1 MQSGI
6 IDNHSRVLADEI
18 AKIAPHCES
27 IDIAV
32 GYFFF
37 SGFEEIKDLIKDIP
51 IRILVGMEL
60 DPKVISELG
69 KNYQDGTSF
78 KSKIGSYN
86 SATRSEKIDNFIETS
101 IASINSLR
109 DFDEVTSSE
118 TLDILFE
125 KLKNGTLEIKM
136 SSEEEHSK
144 YYVFRLKKDTDI
156 GSLFPNGLVIMGSS
170 NLTTSGLRKQGE
182 KNHMFT
188 EPSYIKEWSDTFD
201 REWNDAR
208 AVTLIDKTDAPEI
221 VDRFKKS
228 TWPYKTPSPY
238 HVYIKVLREYFGDL
252 EDEDVHMPHKIT
264 GGLYNNLKYQI
275 DAIKEGIAKIDDY
288 NGAIIADVVG
298 LGKSIIGSTIAYN
311 LYKRDDLYTVI
322 IAPPHLCDQWQEYM
336 DKFGFTGKV
345 WSRGKIKECFDY
357 YKEDKRP
364 KLIVIDEAHRFRNE
378 LTYDYTDIHQLAIGH
393 KVLLLSATPFN
404 NDPKDVYALIKLFQ
418 IPGAA
423 TLKTAENLGMAFR
436 ELIREYSKL
445 RKDKKSDSEK
455 IKEKA
460 EELAK
465 ELRRLIEDAVIRRSR
480 LDLERIDEYREDL
493 KAQGIHF
500 PKVNEPVN
508 IEYPLH
514 EITDL
519 YRNTLYTIY
528 PESDQAIPGG
538 HYLAARYQPTKYFT
552 DEGREHY
559 KKELSKEYDDEEEIA
574 HRLEQGQSNVSKFMR
589 HLLVR
594 RFESSKE
601 AFRKTLGKMIKS
613 NQLVIDW
620 YEQLGAIPISKK
632 VDIPDPE
639 NLVDE
644 IEIDENLEDADPI
657 EALREALKNK
667 KLDSIE
673 TINAKYLSSEYIEL
687 LKKDDAVLRQIQQ
700 KWFKDDAVKDVDPKL
715 DTFVEHLKTKL
726 TNSDGKVIVFSE
738 FTDTIYYIADKLKEV
753 PELKNKILTY
763 SGQEANQTTKKI
775 IAKNFDAG
783 LPASEQDDDYQILLA
798 TDAISEGYNLHRADC
813 VYNYDIPYN
822 PTRVIQ
828 RIGRINRV
836 NKKVYDEL
844 FIYNFFPSEIGEEE
858 THTKSI
864 STIKVHIFNALL
876 GDDTKKLTSD
886 EELKAYYSD
895 KFNEAKSQEESESS
909 INKYRN
915 LWNSLKHNKEVLELV
930 EQEAVNKSKV
940 GRKSNN
946 DTKGVVLYGKR
957 GETSVFCLKQVDS
970 EETEYVSTEVALE
983 LFEADKDLLGQDVSE
998 NYHKLFQEVRDHLYK
1013 SNTHKSVPDKGRQEA
1028 IAKLKIL
1035 TEKLESSSQRNYC
1048 QDLIES
1054 IYDLDALADSELKL
1068 IRNIVIGDAPDQ
1080 AYKQLN
1086 ERIPIQYIANIR
1098 RAADASRNQS
1108 SMLILTEELK

>member
-6 IDNHSRVLADEI
+6 IDNHSRILADEI

-78 KSKIGSYN
+78 KSKIGSYT

-109 DFDEVTSSE
+109 DFDEVASSE

-201 REWNDAR
+201 KEWNDAR
-208 AVTLIDKTDAPEI
+208 AVTLIDKSDAPEI
-221 VDRFKKS
+221 VERFKKT
-228 TWPYKTPSPY
+228 TWPYKLPSPY

-252 EDEDVHMPHKIT
+252 EDSDVHMPHKIT
-264 GGLYNNLKYQI
+264 GGLYSNLKYQI

-288 NGAIIADVVG
+288 NGAIVADVVG

-311 LYKRDDLYTVI
+311 LYKRDDLYTII

-345 WSRGKIKECFDY
+345 WSRGKINECFNY

-404 NDPKDVYALIKLFQ
+404 NDPRDVYALIKLFQ

-455 IKEKA
+455 IKQKA

-480 LDLERIDEYREDL
+480 LDLERIDE
-493 KAQGIHF
+493 
-500 PKVNEPVN
+500 
-508 IEYPLH
+508 
-514 EITDL
+514 
-519 YRNTLYTIY
+519 
-528 PESDQAIPGG
+528 
-538 HYLAARYQPTKYFT
+538 
-552 DEGREHY
+552 
-559 KKELSKEYDDEEEIA
+559 
-574 HRLEQGQSNVSKFMR
+574 
-589 HLLVR
+589 
-594 RFESSKE
+594 
-601 AFRKTLGKMIKS
+601 
-613 NQLVIDW
+613 
-620 YEQLGAIPISKK
+620 
-632 VDIPDPE
+632 
-639 NLVDE
+639 
-644 IEIDENLEDADPI
+644 
-657 EALREALKNK
+657 
-667 KLDSIE
+667 
-673 TINAKYLSSEYIEL
+673 
-687 LKKDDAVLRQIQQ
+687 
-700 KWFKDDAVKDVDPKL
+700 
-715 DTFVEHLKTKL
+715 
-726 TNSDGKVIVFSE
+726 
-738 FTDTIYYIADKLKEV
+738 
-753 PELKNKILTY
+753 
-763 SGQEANQTTKKI
+763 
-775 IAKNFDAG
+775 
-783 LPASEQDDDYQILLA
+783 
-798 TDAISEGYNLHRADC
+798 
-813 VYNYDIPYN
+813 
-822 PTRVIQ
+822 
-828 RIGRINRV
+828 
-836 NKKVYDEL
+836 
-844 FIYNFFPSEIGEEE
+844 
-858 THTKSI
+858 
-864 STIKVHIFNALL
+864 
-876 GDDTKKLTSD
+876 
-886 EELKAYYSD
+886 
-895 KFNEAKSQEESESS
+895 
-909 INKYRN
+909 
-915 LWNSLKHNKEVLELV
+915 
-930 EQEAVNKSKV
+930 
-940 GRKSNN
+940 
-946 DTKGVVLYGKR
+946 
-957 GETSVFCLKQVDS
+957 
-970 EETEYVSTEVALE
+970 
-983 LFEADKDLLGQDVSE
+983 
-998 NYHKLFQEVRDHLYK
+998 
-1013 SNTHKSVPDKGRQEA
+1013 
-1028 IAKLKIL
+1028 
-1035 TEKLESSSQRNYC
+1035 
-1048 QDLIES
+1048 
-1054 IYDLDALADSELKL
+1054 
-1068 IRNIVIGDAPDQ
+1068 
-1080 AYKQLN
+1080 
-1086 ERIPIQYIANIR
+1086 
-1098 RAADASRNQS
+1098 
-1108 SMLILTEELK
+1108 

>member
-1 MQSGI
+1 MQGGI
-6 IDNHSRVLADEI
+6 IDNHTRTLADEI
-18 AKIAPHCES
+18 VKIAPHCKS

-69 KNYQDGTSF
+69 KHYQDGTSF
-78 KSKIGSYN
+78 KSKVGSYA
-86 SATRSEKIDNFIETS
+86 SATRSEKISNFIETS
-101 IASINSLR
+101 IAGINSLR
-109 DFDEVTSSE
+109 DFDEVASGE

-125 KLKNGTLEIKM
+125 KLQNGTLEIRM
-136 SSEEEHSK
+136 TAQEEHSK
-144 YYVFRLKKDTDI
+144 YYVFNLKEDSDLGRI
-156 GSLFPNGLVIMGSS
+156 FPRLVIMGSS

-182 KNHMFT
+182 KNILLT
-188 EPSYIKEWSDTFD
+188 EPSQVKDWADSFEH
-201 REWNDAR
+201 EWNDSR
-208 AVTLIDKTDAPEI
+208 AVTLIDQTDAI
-221 VDRFKKS
+221 DVVKKMKDS
-228 TWPYKTPSPY
+228 TWPYKLPSPY
-238 HVYIKVLREYFGDL
+238 YVYLKVLKEYFGEIDDTDIYL
-252 EDEDVHMPHKIT
+252 PHKIT
-264 GGLYNNLKYQI
+264 GGLFSNLKYQI
-275 DAIKEGIAKIDDY
+275 DAIKEGISKIDDY

-298 LGKSIIGSTIAYN
+298 LGKSVIGSSIAYN
-311 LYKRDDLYTVI
+311 LYKRDDLYTIV
-322 IAPPHLCDQWQEYM
+322 IAPPHLCEQWQEYM
-336 DKFGFTGKV
+336 DKFGFTGQV
-345 WSRGKIKECFDY
+345 WSRGKINECFNY

-436 ELIREYSKL
+436 DLIREYSKL

-455 IKEKA
+455 IKQKA
-460 EELAK
+460 ELLAK

-508 IEYPLH
+508 IDYPLH
-514 EITDL
+514 EITNL
-519 YRNTLYTIY
+519 YQNTLYTIY
-528 PESDQAIPGG
+528 PESNQAIPGE

-552 DEGREHY
+552 DDGREEY
-559 KKELSKEYDDEEEIA
+559 KKELAKEFDDEEEIA
-574 HRLEQGQSNVSKFMR
+574 HRIEQGQSNVSKFMR

-594 RFESSKE
+594 RFESSKD
-601 AFRKTLGKMIKS
+601 AFRSTLEKMIIS
-613 NQLVIDW
+613 NQLIIDW
-620 YEQLGAIPISKK
+620 FEKVGGVPISKK
-632 VDIPDPE
+632 IDIPEPDD
-639 NLVDE
+639 LMDE
-644 IEIDENLEDADPI
+644 IDIDENLSETDPI
-657 EALREALKNK
+657 EELQKQLSDNNSKDFRIIK
-667 KLDSIE
+667 
-673 TINAKYLSSEYIEL
+673 AKYLKPEYLEL
-687 LKKDDAVLRQIQQ
+687 LKQDAMVLKYIQKQ
-700 KWFKDDAVKDVDPKL
+700 WFENPQSKDVDPKL
-715 DTFVEHLKTKL
+715 DTFISHLKDKL
-726 TNSDGKVIVFSE
+726 QRTDGKVIVFSE
-738 FTDTIYYIADKLKEV
+738 FTDTIYYIADQLKKV
-753 PELKNKILTY
+753 PELKDKIITY

-783 LPASEQDDDYQILLA
+783 LPESEQEDDYKILLA

-836 NKKVYDEL
+836 NKKVYEEL

-876 GDDTKKLTSD
+876 GDDTKKLTTE
-886 EELKAYYSD
+886 EELNAYYSD

-915 LWNSLKHNKEVLELV
+915 AWNAVKHNKELLEQA
-930 EQEAVNKSKV
+930 ESEAVNKSKV
-940 GRKSNN
+940 ARQSPNG
-946 DTKGVVLYGKR
+946 TKGVVLFGKR
-957 GETSVFCLKQVDS
+957 GDTSVFCLKQDS
-970 EETEYVSTEVALE
+970 CQETEYVGSKIALA
-983 LFEADKDLLGQDVSE
+983 LFEATRETEGSEVSKE
-998 NYHKLFQEVRDHLYK
+998 YHKLFEQVRDHLYK
-1013 SNTHKSVPDKGRQEA
+1013 NNTHKSVPDKGRQEA
-1028 IAKLKIL
+1028 ISRLKIL
-1035 TEKLESSSQRNYC
+1035 SEKLESSSQRNYC

-1068 IRNIVIGDAPDQ
+1068 IRNIIIGDDPLS
-1080 AYKQLN
+1080 AYKELN
-1086 ERIPIQYIANIR
+1086 ERIPIEYIANIR
-1098 RAADASRNQS
+1098 RAADATRNES

>member
-1 MQSGI
+1 MRGGI
-6 IDNHSRVLADEI
+6 IDNHTRILADEI
-18 AKIAPHCES
+18 AKIAPHCKS
-27 IDIAV
+27 IDIEV

-60 DPKVISELG
+60 DPKVINELG
-69 KNYQDGTSF
+69 RQYQDGTSF
-78 KSKIGSYN
+78 RSKVGSYS
-86 SATRSEKIDNFIETS
+86 SATRTEKINNFIETS
-101 IASINSLR
+101 IAGINSLR
-109 DFDEVTSSE
+109 DFDEVASGE

-136 SSEEEHSK
+136 TANEDHSK
-144 YYVFRLKKDTDI
+144 YYVFHLKDESDLGKV
-156 GSLFPNGLVIMGSS
+156 FPSLVIMGSS

-182 KNHMFT
+182 KNILLT
-188 EPSYIKEWSDTFD
+188 EPGQVSDWVESFE
-201 REWNDAR
+201 REWNDSR
-208 AVTLIDKTDAPEI
+208 AVTLVDNTDAND
-221 VDRFKKS
+221 VVQKLKDN
-228 TWPYKTPSPY
+228 TWPYKLPSPY
-238 HVYIKVLREYFGDL
+238 YVYLKVLKEYFGDL
-252 EDEDVHMPHKIT
+252 EDKDIHLPYKIT
-264 GGLYNNLKYQI
+264 GGLFSNLKYQI

-298 LGKSIIGSTIAYN
+298 LGKSVIGSTIAYN
-311 LYKRDDLYTVI
+311 LYKRDDLYTIV
-322 IAPPHLCDQWQEYM
+322 IAPPHLCDQWQEYK

-345 WSRGKIKECFDY
+345 WSRGKINECFNY
-357 YKEDKRP
+357 YKDDKRP

-378 LTYDYTDIHQLAIGH
+378 LTYDYTDIHQLVIGH

-404 NDPKDVYALIKLFQ
+404 NDPRDVYALIKLFQ

-455 IKEKA
+455 IKQKA
-460 EELAK
+460 EALAK

-493 KAQGIHF
+493 KTQGIHF

-528 PESDQAIPGG
+528 PETDQSIPGE

-552 DEGREHY
+552 DEGREEY
-559 KKELSKEYDDEEEIA
+559 KKELAKEFDDEDDIA
-574 HRLEQGQSNVSKFMR
+574 QRLEQGQSNVSKFMR

-594 RFESSKE
+594 RFESSKN
-601 AFRKTLGKMIKS
+601 AFRSTLNKMIIS

-620 YEQLGAIPISKK
+620 YEKVGGVPISKK
-632 VDIPDPE
+632 IDIPEPD
-639 NLVDE
+639 NLMDE
-644 IEIDENLEDADPI
+644 IEIDENLSETDPI
-657 EALREALKNK
+657 EELQKQLSENNSKDFRIIK
-667 KLDSIE
+667 
-673 TINAKYLSSEYIEL
+673 AKYLQPDFIEL
-687 LKKDDAVLRQIQQ
+687 LRKDGEVLKQIQ
-700 KWFKDDAVKDVDPKL
+700 KRWFENTDTKDIDPKL
-715 DTFVEHLKTKL
+715 ETFVDHLKQKL
-726 TNSDGKVIVFSE
+726 KNTDGKVIVFSE
-738 FTDTIYYIADKLKEV
+738 FTDTIYYVADQLKKD
-753 PELKNKILTY
+753 PELKNKVITY
-763 SGQEANQTTKKI
+763 SGQEANQGTKKI

-783 LPASEQDDDYQILLA
+783 LPMDDQEDDYQILLA

-864 STIKVHIFNALL
+864 STIKVHIYNALL
-876 GDDTKKLTSD
+876 GDDTKKLTSE

-895 KFNEAKSQEESESS
+895 KFNEAKTQEESESAM
-909 INKYRN
+909 NKFRN
-915 LWNSLKHNKEVLELV
+915 SWNAVKHNKELLEQV
-930 EQEAVNKSKV
+930 ELEAVNKSKV
-940 GRKSNN
+940 ARKSPTE
-946 DTKGVVLYGKR
+946 TKGVVLFGKR
-957 GETSVFCLKQVDS
+957 GDTSVFCLNEATS
-970 EETEYVSTEVALE
+970 EETEYVNSELALA
-983 LFEADKDLLGQDVSE
+983 LFEADKDTVGSEVSQE
-998 NYHKLFQEVRDHLYK
+998 YHKLFEQVRDHLYK
-1013 SNTHKSVPDKGRQEA
+1013 NNTHPAVPDKGRQEA
-1028 IAKLKIL
+1028 IARLKIL
-1035 TEKLESSSQRNYC
+1035 SEKLESSSQKNYC

-1068 IRNIVIGDAPDQ
+1068 IRNLIIGDDPLS
-1080 AYKQLN
+1080 AYKELN
-1086 ERIPIQYIANIR
+1086 ERIPIEYIANIR
-1098 RAADASRNQS
+1098 RAADATRNES